1 MSQEKIKKQIQE
13 IYKLDSEPYWYIG
26 CVKWAER
33 TKEILIFSKESNI
46 KIEEAADK
54 AAKEVFSNYG
64 IAKRIYDNSI
74 ETKSFTM
81 MSIQT
86 LLDEINKS

>member
-33 TKEILIFSKESNI
+33 TKEIFSKESNI

-54 AAKEVFSNYG
+54 AAKEVFSNY
-64 IAKRIYDNSI
+64 ARRISDNSI

>member
-1 MSQEKIKKQIQE
+1 MTQEKIKKQIQE
-13 IYKLDSEPYWYIG
+13 IYKLDSEPYWHIG

-33 TKEILIFSKESNI
+33 TKEIFSKESGI

-54 AAKEVFSNYG
+54 AAREVFSNYG
-64 IAKRIYDNSI
+64 KMRNVYIKDNAI

-86 LLDEINKS
+86 LLDEINRT

>member
-33 TKEILIFSKESNI
+33 TKEIFSKESNI

-64 IAKRIYDNSI
+64 IARRIYDNSI

>member
-1 MSQEKIKKQIQE
+1 MSHEKIKKQIQE
-13 IYKLDSEPYWYIG
+13 IYKLDSEPYWYTG
-26 CVKWAER
+26 CVKWADK
-33 TKEILIFSKESNI
+33 TKEILKKEPNI
-46 KIEEAADK
+46 KIEEAADR

-64 IAKRIYDNSI
+64 IARRIYDNAI

-86 LLDEINKS
+86 LLDEINKN